1 MDALIAAGKIRRWGV
16 SNLDSGDM
24 DELVRAGGGG
34 CATDQILYN
43 VTERRAE
50 FELMPKLAALRM
62 PVMAYSPVGQG
73 RLPLSPALAT
83 IAKRHEVT
91 AFQVALSWVLRDP
104 NVIAIP
110 KAADEAHVR
119 DNLRAAELTL
129 DAEDLAAINA
139 DFPPPTRRT
148 RLAMLKES
156 GFGGLAQRCV
166 PIGVRGIARHVAI
179 EVRRPIRPPHRSALA
194 QVPLDLVYL
203 RVGVSRRTR
212 GSNTPACAHQL
223 LHEGLAFRLGEVR
236 IGHPPQPAANN
247 KVAAIFCRG
256 LLGHPSAHIVGR
268 QDGQDRRRRRLAER
282 RPPQPL

>member
-1 MDALIAAGKIRRWGV
+1 MGEEAARRHQEIAALRAGVEHGMTLIDTAEMYGDGATETLLGEALAGLRDKVFLVSKAYPQNPGRGRLERACEASLRRLKTDHLDLYLLHWRGSIPFAETVEGMEALIAAGKIRRWGV

-43 VTERRAE
+43 VTERGAE
-50 FELMPKLAALRM
+50 FELLPKLAALRT

-73 RLPLSPALAT
+73 RLPHSPALAT
-83 IAKRHEVT
+83 IAKRYEVT

-129 DAEDLAAINA
+129 DADDLAAIDA

-148 RLAMLKES
+148 RLAML
-156 GFGGLAQRCV
+156 
-166 PIGVRGIARHVAI
+166 
-179 EVRRPIRPPHRSALA
+179 
-194 QVPLDLVYL
+194 
-203 RVGVSRRTR
+203 
-212 GSNTPACAHQL
+212 
-223 LHEGLAFRLGEVR
+223 
-236 IGHPPQPAANN
+236 
-247 KVAAIFCRG
+247 
-256 LLGHPSAHIVGR
+256 
-268 QDGQDRRRRRLAER
+268 
-282 RPPQPL
+282 